1 MVQLGDAGGTVS
13 TYAEGTHPGPAR
25 GGGGGPVTVKPD
37 ARVHDYVALDEIELY
52 GELMIAASR
61 SDGPLSTAEIDAVL
75 GVTGLAESAEPL
87 SA

>member
-1 MVQLGDAGGTVS
+1 
-13 TYAEGTHPGPAR
+13 
-25 GGGGGPVTVKPD
+25 VTAKPD

-75 GVTGLAESAEPL
+75 GLADRPEQAESL

>member
-1 MVQLGDAGGTVS
+1 MVQLGDAGGIAS
-13 TYAEGTHPGPAR
+13 TYAEETHPVPAR
-25 GGGGGPVTVKPD
+25 SGGGGPVTVKPD

-75 GVTGLAESAEPL
+75 GLTGRPESAEPL

>member
-1 MVQLGDAGGTVS
+1 MMA
-13 TYAEGTHPGPAR
+13 
-25 GGGGGPVTVKPD
+25 KPD

-75 GVTGLAESAEPL
+75 GVSDHSDPAEPL
-87 SA
+87 PA

>member
-1 MVQLGDAGGTVS
+1 M
-13 TYAEGTHPGPAR
+13 
-25 GGGGGPVTVKPD
+25 TVKPD

-61 SDGPLSTAEIDAVL
+61 SDGPLSMPEIDAVL
-75 GVTGLAESAEPL
+75 GVTGRAEPAEPL

>member
-1 MVQLGDAGGTVS
+1 M
-13 TYAEGTHPGPAR
+13 
-25 GGGGGPVTVKPD
+25 TVKPD

-61 SDGPLSTAEIDAVL
+61 SDGPLSITEIDAVL
-75 GVTGLAESAEPL
+75 GVTGRAEPAEPL